1 MYRSDHEQGNEAES
15 APFNGA
21 FCELVPQMAYRRR
34 EPDCDIVHFV
44 TAAHAGAG
52 QTAHHRHPEGSGGLT
67 IVARERK
74 HGRGPLWAW
83 TGGGVLVAGVVA
95 IIISSIVNSQ
105 GPTST
110 PPAISKPPASVSTP
124 PTEEPSDVVDPS
136 AADRGWVP
144 QPITTDADTYIRGAL
159 EAAATFDT
167 QLSDRDAWLIYLDT
181 WFTPDTRY
189 TSESDQREAMA
200 TAQLELR
207 QSIVLPENDW
217 TSLANEKG
225 RVSANVNGEIDYVPV
240 LEDPTG
246 RMKIGTADVVLTFTR
261 VDGDGI
267 EHAYDEQVR
276 VSVQVL
282 CGGESVPTPN
292 SDQQPGDC
300 KVVRYF
306 PEPMEP

>member
-1 MYRSDHEQGNEAES
+1 M
-15 APFNGA
+15 
-21 FCELVPQMAYRRR
+21 
-34 EPDCDIVHFV
+34 
-44 TAAHAGAG
+44 
-52 QTAHHRHPEGSGGLT
+52 
-67 IVARERK
+67 ARERK